1 MNRHESQSGPMN
13 RSSDHVPQTLTVLPD
28 PKLFRLARWMQLISL
43 ALAAAA
49 ALLQILPLF
58 SANAQPARASLPVAL
73 TALVCAISLAL
84 SGPDLAGTFSGYAAR
99 ATRVLGVFG
108 AAVVIF
114 WTRALADP
122 SNPLHAF
129 ATPARVAFGFVLL
142 SIAVLLVDNA
152 HWLVNRIVD
161 VLVCVLCLLA
171 VLIVADY
178 FYARFGLFG
187 SAAARHEAGSLI
199 ICLVALTAAVT
210 LRQAEHGVLSVF
222 LGIGSGSKMARIFAP
237 ILLVISF
244 AWEALNARINQQLAA
259 ELLAAAAVAVFTAIV
274 LLFAWRISRMEN
286 EIHELILRDDA
297 TRLYNSRG
305 FHLLAEHALR
315 LAKRNKVPFSILF
328 VEMENLAQ
336 IHADLGPQAA
346 AASLA
351 EAGEILR
358 ATFRESDIKG
368 RIGAG
373 DFAVAGQFDRTGIS
387 VAALRLEFA
396 TAARASKTQ
405 GPRPLK
411 LSMGHVT
418 TLDPTL
424 QESLDDLIERAGQV
438 KNRMSTPIA
447 ELTVN

>member
-1 MNRHESQSGPMN
+1 MKRKEDQVPES
-13 RSSDHVPQTLTVLPD
+13 LTVLPD
-28 PKLFRLARWMQLISL
+28 PKLFRLARWTQVISL
-43 ALAAAA
+43 CVAAAA
-49 ALLQILPLF
+49 ALLHLLPLF
-58 SANAQPARASLPVAL
+58 AGPAASARASLPVVL
-73 TALVCAISLAL
+73 TGLVCAISLGL
-84 SGPDLAGTFSGYAAR
+84 SGPDLSGTLAAYAAR
-99 ATRVLGVFG
+99 AAKVLGVFG
-108 AAVVIF
+108 GAVVIF
-114 WTRALADP
+114 WMRALADTA
-122 SNPLHAF
+122 NPMHAF
-129 ATPARVAFGFVLL
+129 AAPARIAFGFVLL
-142 SIAVLLVDNA
+142 SVAVLLLDHTNRI
-152 HWLVNRIVD
+152 VNRLVD

-171 VLIVADY
+171 VLITADY
-178 FYARFGLFG
+178 FYGRFRLFG
-187 SAAARHEAGSLI
+187 SAAATHGAGSLI
-199 ICLVALTAAVT
+199 VCLVALTSAVT

-222 LGIGSGSKMARIFAP
+222 LGIGSGSKMARLFAP

-244 AWEALNARINQQLAA
+244 AWEALNARVHQQFAA
-259 ELLAAAAVAVFTAIV
+259 GLLAAAAVAVFTGIL

-315 LAKRNKVPFSILF
+315 LAKRNRVPFSILF
-328 VEMENLAQ
+328 IEMENLAQ
-336 IHADLGPQAA
+336 IHSEHGPQAA

-396 TAARASKTQ
+396 TAARASRTQ

-418 TLDPTL
+418 TLDSTLPETL
-424 QESLDDLIERAGQV
+424 QDLIDRAGQV
-438 KNRMSTPIA
+438 KNRMTSQMT

>member
-1 MNRHESQSGPMN
+1 MN
-13 RSSDHVPQTLTVLPD
+13 RSEEKAPETLTVLPD
-28 PKLFRLARWMQLISL
+28 PKLFRLARWMQAISL
-43 ALAAAA
+43 AVAVAASVFQ
-49 ALLQILPLF
+49 LLPLF
-58 SANAQPARASLPVAL
+58 GLVSTPGESRASLPLIL
-73 TALVCAISLAL
+73 TGLACVISLGL
-84 SGPDLAGTFSGYAAR
+84 SRPDTAATFLLRAGQG
-99 ATRVLGVFG
+99 TRVLGVFG
-108 AAVVIF
+108 AGVIVF
-114 WTRALADP
+114 WMRALASP
-122 SNPLHAF
+122 ANPMHGVA
-129 ATPARVAFGFVLL
+129 PQARIAFGFVLL
-142 SIAVLLVDNA
+142 SVAVLLVDNA
-152 HWLVNRIVD
+152 NWLMNRTVD

-171 VLIVADY
+171 VLMVADY
-178 FYARFGLFG
+178 FYQRFGLFRSTAG
-187 SAAARHEAGSLI
+187 THGPGSLLL
-199 ICLVALTAAVT
+199 CLVALTVAVT

-244 AWEALNARINQQLAA
+244 AWEALNARVNQQLAA
-259 ELLAAAAVAVFTAIV
+259 GLLAAAAVAVFTSIL

-286 EIHELILRDDA
+286 EIHDLILRDES
-297 TRLYNSRG
+297 TRLYNGRG

-328 VEMENLAQ
+328 IEMENLAQ
-336 IHADLGPQAA
+336 IHAELGSQAA

-396 TAARASKTQ
+396 TAARTSKTQ
-405 GPRPLK
+405 GPLPLK

-418 TLDPTL
+418 TLDSTL
-424 QESLDDLIERAGQV
+424 QESLEDLIDRAGQA
-438 KNRMSTPIA
+438 KNRLGLHMS
-447 ELTVN
+447 EMLVN